1 MVDVEFLCTDGS
13 LICTDGA
20 FLVLDIGSSLDLITD
35 RTQQDVARG
44 GELAEKGWSAMTE
57 QERAE
62 WLGELKGAYN
72 ASDMNRVG
80 EAISYVAGR
89 FNGFGYD
96 IRVSPKTDWTVE
108 DIPTASQMADYLSYV
123 KNLRNA
129 VPVMDDTPAAPT
141 DMDGLT
147 YQEAN
152 DIEQI
157 LLDVDALIPNIA
169 AAWYYSGD
177 LFAGEV

>member
-35 RTQQDVARG
+35 RTQLDVDRVK
-44 GELAEKGWSAMTE
+44 ELVSKGWAGMTTS
-57 QERAE
+57 ERNE
-62 WLGELKGAYN
+62 WLTNLKGAYN
-72 ASDMNRVG
+72 YSDLNRVG
-80 EAISYVAGR
+80 EAVAYVAGR
-89 FNGFGYD
+89 FNGFGYN
-96 IRVSPKTDWTVE
+96 ILVSPKTDWTVE

-129 VPVMDDTPAAPT
+129 VPVIDDTPAAPA

>member
-1 MVDVEFLCTDGS
+1 MNDAEFLCADGS

-20 FLVLDIGSSLDLITD
+20 FLALGTTLLSLITD
-35 RTQQDVARG
+35 RTQRDVDRVE
-44 GELAEKGWSAMTE
+44 ELAKKGWAAMTE

-80 EAISYVAGR
+80 EAVAYVAGR
-89 FNGFGYD
+89 LTDCGYAAP
-96 IRVSPKTDWTVE
+96 VSPKTDWTVE
-108 DIPTASQMADYLSYV
+108 DEPATGQMASYLADISTIRGA
-123 KNLRNA
+123 LA
-129 VPVMDDTPAAPT
+129 VLPSTPSTPA

-147 YQEAN
+147 HQEAN

-157 LLDVDALIPNIA
+157 LLDVDALISNMEQG
-169 AAWYYSGD
+169 WHYSGD
-177 LFAGEV
+177 LYAGEV

>member
-1 MVDVEFLCTDGS
+1 MTNVEFLCADGS

-20 FLVLDIGSSLDLITD
+20 FLALGTTLLSLITD
-35 RTQQDVARG
+35 RTQQDVARVE
-44 GELAEKGWSAMTE
+44 ELAEKGWAAMTE

-62 WLGELKGAYN
+62 WLGEMKGAYN

-80 EAISYVAGR
+80 EAIAYVAGR
-89 FNGFGYD
+89 FNGFGYN
-96 IRVSPKTDWTVE
+96 IQVSPKTDWTVD

-123 KNLRNA
+123 KALRNA
-129 VPVMDDTPAAPT
+129 VPVMDDTPAAPA
-141 DMDGLT
+141 DMDDLT

>member
-1 MVDVEFLCTDGS
+1 MTDAEFLCADGS
-13 LICTDGA
+13 LICTDDA
-20 FLVLDIGSSLDLITD
+20 FLALGTTLLSLITD
-35 RTQQDVARG
+35 RTQQDVDRVE
-44 GELAEKGWSAMTE
+44 ELAEKGWAAMTE

-62 WLGELKGAYN
+62 WLGEMKGAYN

-80 EAISYVAGR
+80 EAITYVAGR
-89 FNGFGYD
+89 FNGFGYN
-96 IRVSPKTDWTVE
+96 IQVSPKTDWTVE

-147 YQEAN
+147 HQEAN

-157 LLDVDALIPNIA
+157 LLDVDALISNIA

>member
-1 MVDVEFLCTDGS
+1 MNDAEFLCADGS
-13 LICTDGA
+13 LICTDGV
-20 FLVLDIGSSLDLITD
+20 FLVLGTTLLNLITD
-35 RTQQDVARG
+35 RTQQDVDRVE
-44 GELAEKGWSAMTE
+44 ELAEKGWAAMTE

-62 WLGELKGAYN
+62 WLGEMKGAYN

-80 EAISYVAGR
+80 EAVAYVAGR
-89 FNGFGYD
+89 FNGFGYN
-96 IRVSPKTDWTVE
+96 ILVSPKTDWTVE

-129 VPVMDDTPAAPT
+129 VPVMDDTPAAPA

-147 YQEAN
+147 HQEAN

-157 LLDVDALIPNIA
+157 LLDVDALISNIA